1 MSVCV
6 SQMWIWRPRGAEA
19 AAAAAAAASS
29 YILEHSPCPPVQIP
43 SHSRGLRRI
52 HLEDSSAGPRRR
64 CGGRFSCSP
73 APALLLLLSLL
84 PPVGFVGFFLLRR
97 FFFVLASSL
106 STPFFFLLRRF
117 IFVLSFSHSTS
128 FVFYLSFSS
137 FLLRFVFLSTCVCV
151 IFFFCRFLFMFSLL
165 THFSSPFLLTDGGE
179 SGSSVTYFIHNCL
192 FINFFI
198 VYHLSRYYFTNVF
211 TL

>member
-52 HLEDSSAGPRRR
+52 HLEDSSAGPAEAMRRPVLLLS
-64 CGGRFSCSP
+64 CSCSRFSCSRCFLLS
-73 APALLLLLSLL
+73 ALLASSYFGVSSSFWLPLFLLHSSSCFVVLSSFCRSLFLLLSC
-84 PPVGFVGFFLLRR
+84 FIFLFRR
-97 FFFVLASSL
+97 FFC
-106 STPFFFLLRRF
+106 
-117 IFVLSFSHSTS
+117 VLSFS
-128 FVFYLSFSS
+128 
-137 FLLRFVFLSTCVCV
+137 LLVCV

-165 THFSSPFLLTDGGE
+165 TDFSSPFPLTDGGE